1 MTRRTTD
8 YANITHAMELLR
20 SGVLASALPEKLMS
34 EYGLSPE
41 RAGELARQG
50 DRDLHKAWQAG
61 PSWIPSRLMSRANT
75 PHTFPL
81 RTF

>member
-8 YANITHAMELLR
+8 YAIITHAMELLR

-41 RAGELARQG
+41 RAGELASRAIEIYIKPG
-50 DRDLHKAWQAG
+50 RRGQAG
-61 PSWIPSRLMSRANT
+61 YQAV
-75 PHTFPL
+75 
-81 RTF
+81 